1 MSKKTSFEVIMK
13 RSHYTSYFI
22 EVETEEDAEV
32 LVKDGNGTFGA
43 DWESLEEEV
52 YAVLCPPKSF
62 SSNKL

>member
-1 MSKKTSFEVIMK
+1 MK